1 MCVPKCMIRTLMITV
16 LRQIPPRKNE
26 PQPKTNP
33 NLNPNPNRRGGG
45 EFSSRLIVWLPPL
58 PNPKTNPNLDPNP
71 NSNQGGIF
79 LGGQLSRCRDYSVC
93 YNKVFSTEPT

>member
-1 MCVPKCMIRTLMITV
+1 MYVPKCMIRTLMITV

-45 EFSSRLIVWLPPL
+45 
-58 PNPKTNPNLDPNP
+58 
-71 NSNQGGIF
+71 GIF
-79 LGGQLSRCRDYSVC
+79 I
-93 YNKVFSTEPT
+93 KVNCLVTSPPQPKN